1 MKQRSFFNIETAT
14 REVRISVKISQ
25 TSLVFSAKTGFTE
38 ESREDFERKK
48 KKRTKTRTE
57 TAKAKMKKIMVT
69 RKQKPRYNKTHDLR
83 CQTKAIARVF
93 KAMSQEKKDI
103 VEEMGFGALAHVP
116 EMNVFH
122 SLLRELVDC
131 YDDYNGYLKT
141 LHGEIYIT
149 PSKVAAALGIN
160 HGGNRFPEKVECGI
174 LNEADKAIIDSF
186 KCVTLASLTKSILDM
201 SVEGEENR

>member
-1 MKQRSFFNIETAT
+1 
-14 REVRISVKISQ
+14 
-25 TSLVFSAKTGFTE
+25 
-38 ESREDFERKK
+38 
-48 KKRTKTRTE
+48 
-57 TAKAKMKKIMVT
+57 
-69 RKQKPRYNKTHDLR
+69 KTHDLR

-160 HGGNRFPEKVECGI
+160 HG
-174 LNEADKAIIDSF
+174 
-186 KCVTLASLTKSILDM
+186 
-201 SVEGEENR
+201 